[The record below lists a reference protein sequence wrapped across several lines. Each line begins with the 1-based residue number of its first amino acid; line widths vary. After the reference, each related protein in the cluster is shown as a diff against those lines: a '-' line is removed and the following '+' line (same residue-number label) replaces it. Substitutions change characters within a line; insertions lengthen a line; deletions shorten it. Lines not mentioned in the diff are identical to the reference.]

1 MTQLP
6 DKFKL
11 QVAQLLGQEEAE
23 GLCRALLEEPTVS
36 VRVNR
41 AKAGCPPQD
50 VENERVPWCE
60 TGYYL
65 SSRPSF
71 TLDPLFHAGTYY
83 VQEASSMF
91 IEQAFKTMDFQPQR
105 MLDLCAAPGGKST
118 LWRSLLPDGA
128 LLVANEPIRQRA
140 MILLENLTKWGHP
153 DVVVTNAYPEDFAP
167 LRGFFDVV
175 ATDVPCSGE
184 GMFRKEEKAVEDWSP
199 EAVDHCAARQ
209 WQIVCDIWPTLR
221 EGGYLVY
228 STCTFNREENEDQV
242 DRICQELGAEVV
254 PVSVDASWG
263 VCGDTTGRHLPVSHF
278 FPNHARGEGL
288 FLALLRKTS
297 ADDAPAK
304 NKKQKKRR
312 PTPPVA
318 GGKNVA
324 QWLANDGDFKLF
336 RPDETHICAV
346 RNGLFEDV
354 ERVCNTVRS
363 LSAGIVL
370 AEEKGRKYAP
380 TTELALSTQRN
391 EAAFPKAELTLEEAV
406 AYLRK
411 ETLML
416 SSEVP
421 RGYVLACYQ
430 GHPMGFLNNLGSR
443 ANNLYTTEWRI
454 RTKTL

>member
-1 MTQLP
+1 MER
-6 DKFKL
+6 
-11 QVAQLLGQEEAE
+11 LLGEKEADA
-23 GLCRALLEEPTVS
+23 LCNSLLEEPSVS
-36 VRVNR
+36 VRINT
-41 AKAGCPPQD
+41 AKGGQPPQGI
-50 VENERVPWCE
+50 ETEPVPWCE

-65 SSRPSF
+65 ASRPSF

-91 IEQAFKTMDFQPQR
+91 IEQAFKAMDVRPQR

-118 LWRSLLPDGA
+118 LWRSLLPEGA
-128 LLVANEPIRQRA
+128 LLVVNEPIRQRA
-140 MILLENLTKWGHP
+140 MILLENMTKWGNP
-153 DVVVTNAYPEDFAP
+153 DVVVTNAYPEDFIP
-167 LRGFFDVV
+167 LRAFFDVV

-199 EAVDHCAARQ
+199 EAVSHCAERQ
-209 WQIVCDIWPTLR
+209 WQILCDIWPTLR

-228 STCTFNREENEDQV
+228 STCTFNREENEDQIQ
-242 DRICQELGAEVV
+242 RICAELGAEVIPV
-254 PVSVDASWG
+254 PAPDAWG
-263 VCGDTTGRHLPVSHF
+263 VRGDTTGGGLPVSHL
-278 FPNHARGEGL
+278 FPHRVHGEGL

-297 ADDAPAK
+297 GEDGVSK
-304 NKKQKKRR
+304 NKKTKRR
-312 PTPPVA
+312 RPQPPVS
-318 GGKNVA
+318 GGKDVA
-324 QWLANDGDFKLF
+324 GWLENNGEFKLF

-346 RNGLFEDV
+346 RKSLFDDV

-370 AEEKGRKYAP
+370 AEEKGRKYIP
-380 TTELALSTQRN
+380 TTELALSSQCSRT
-391 EAAFPKAELTLEEAV
+391 AFAKAELTLEQAV

-411 ETLML
+411 ETLVL
-416 SSEVP
+416 SPDVP

-443 ANNLYTTEWRI
+443 ANNLYTNEWRI